1 MNTGC
6 SILIITGPV
15 GAGKTT
21 IAESLFDLLSENKT
35 PCAVMDFDWLTAAYP
50 PPENDRFNFSLG
62 IANLRSVLPNY
73 LSMGIKIFIIPTV
86 VESNEEIEKFK
97 ELIEDTDIFVI
108 RLSAGL
114 ATLQKRLEKRETG
127 KMLNW
132 HKKRAKELIDL
143 FAAKHLENVVVDTE
157 NKSIDSI
164 TEEVLKAWP
173 GGSNL

>member
-21 IAESLFDLLSENKT
+21 IAESIFDLLSENKT
-35 PCAVMDFDWLTAAYP
+35 SCAVIDFDWLTAAYP
-50 PPENDRFNFSLG
+50 PPHNDRFNFHLG
-62 IANLRSVLPNY
+62 IANLRSILPNY

-86 VESNEEIEKFK
+86 VESKEEIEKFK
-97 ELIEDTDIFVI
+97 ELINETDIFVI
-108 RLSAGL
+108 RLSAEL
-114 ATLQKRLEKRETG
+114 ATLHKRLDKRETG
-127 KMLNW
+127 KMLRW

-143 FAAKHLENVVVDTE
+143 FADKQLENIIIDTE
-157 NKSIDSI
+157 NKSIYSI

-173 GGSNL
+173 GSTL

>member
-35 PCAVMDFDWLTAAYP
+35 PCAVIDFDWLTAAYP
-50 PPENDRFNFSLG
+50 PPLNDRFNFYLG
-62 IANLRSVLPNY
+62 IANLRSILPNY

-86 VESNEEIEKFK
+86 VESKEEIEKFK
-97 ELIEDTDIFVI
+97 ELINETDIFVI
-108 RLSAGL
+108 RLSGEL
-114 ATLQKRLEKRETG
+114 ATLHKRLDKRETG

-143 FAAKHLENVVVDTE
+143 FADKQLENIIVDTE

-164 TEEVLKAWP
+164 TEEVLKVWP
-173 GGSNL
+173 GSTL

>member
-21 IAESLFDLLSENKT
+21 IAESIFDLLSENKT
-35 PCAVMDFDWLTAAYP
+35 SCAVIDFDRLTAAYP
-50 PPENDRFNFSLG
+50 PPVNDRFNFDLG
-62 IANLRSVLPNY
+62 IANLKSILPNY

-86 VESNEEIEKFK
+86 VESREEIEKFK
-97 ELIEDTDIFVI
+97 ELINETDIFVI
-108 RLSAGL
+108 RLSAVL
-114 ATLQKRLEKRETG
+114 ATLHKRLEKRETG

-143 FAAKHLENVVVDTE
+143 FAGKQLENVIVDTE
-157 NKSIDSI
+157 NKSINSI

-173 GGSNL
+173 GSNS